1 MSELVINYKTDG
13 GHGTMRLILDNCLPC
28 EPSWLK
34 KVLRVVHMADNSEE
48 LEAELLLYL
57 NKLFD
62 NLEDPAEY
70 EAKRRNYEHSA
81 GLCKSQVD
89 ILTGQEKAQ
98 AQYVKLHVKR
108 GDKENTYRKQLEKT
122 REELKSAR
130 EHFRSFSAKASACKR
145 TLEDRAR
152 SERRIREC
160 LKLLGQEEAECQQ
173 VTS

>member
-57 NKLFD
+57 NELFD

-70 EAKRRNYEHSA
+70 
-81 GLCKSQVD
+81 
-89 ILTGQEKAQ
+89 
-98 AQYVKLHVKR
+98 
-108 GDKENTYRKQLEKT
+108 
-122 REELKSAR
+122 
-130 EHFRSFSAKASACKR
+130 FSAKASACKR

-152 SERRIREC
+152 SERRIRKC

-173 VTS
+173 VMS